1 MSEQGLL
8 QAEATDWRPKGWIL
22 LWACFI
28 WPAHDFFF
36 FFNGTQCLYTEN
48 TLFPSPPSLPFLI
61 FITGLSEHIYGMS
74 LDPCP
79 ALVTENPEE
88 SMEKSL
94 RIRNTSVGSEIIK
107 INNILAY
114 ISAASLRLYHRTDL
128 SQCSS
133 KTIKHPWKNL
143 RGFRA
148 PSAGARAPSLVREL
162 IPHALT
168 KHPKCCN

>member
-28 WPAHDFFF
+28 WPAQWFFF
-36 FFNGTQCLYTEN
+36 LMELSVFTEN

-79 ALVTENPEE
+79 ALVTENSEE

-114 ISAASLRLYHRTDL
+114 ISAASLKLYHRTDP
-128 SQCSS
+128 SKCGS
-133 KTIKHPWKNL
+133 KTIKHPCKNL
-143 RGFRA
+143 WGA
-148 PSAGARAPSLVREL
+148 PVLPVQGPML
-162 IPHALT
+162 
-168 KHPKCCN
+168 HPWSGSWSHMP